1 MVKLNWG
8 DIMHVT
14 QNVAEEMAE
23 RLKNC
28 LARIQ
33 KYNLDYDEIGI
44 FGSYARGEYKSTS
57 DIDIC
62 IIIKNRPSHRISGN
76 LRDDLEELRAD
87 LVWVTPE
94 SFKNSDT
101 VFMSNLRR
109 DYRRIL

>member
-14 QNVAEEMAE
+14 QNVAEEMTE

-33 KYNLDYDEIGI
+33 KYNLDEIGI